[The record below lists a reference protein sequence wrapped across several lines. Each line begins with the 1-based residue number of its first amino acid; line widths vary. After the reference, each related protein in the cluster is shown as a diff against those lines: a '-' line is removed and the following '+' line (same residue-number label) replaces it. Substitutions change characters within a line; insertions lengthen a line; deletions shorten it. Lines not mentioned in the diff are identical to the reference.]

1 VAGGGVVRGVVVALG
16 NFDGVHLGHQA
27 VLQRAVEEGRRRGD
41 RVVAAT
47 FDPHPRAVL
56 GGQPKL
62 LTTLELRR
70 EALLRYGADEV
81 QAIRFD
87 EELSRKS
94 PEEFVREVLVG
105 EIGAEAVVVGEN
117 FRFGRR
123 AAGDVRDLESL
134 MRSFGGEAC
143 VVPVRSGEGEAA
155 ISSTRIREL
164 VAGGEVEEAMRL
176 LGRPY
181 VLRGEVVV
189 GDRRGRSI
197 GFPTANVHPE
207 PALVVPGRGI
217 YAGFVRVGKDVH
229 AAATNVGVAPTFG
242 GRDLDR
248 VEAHL
253 LDFEGDLYGVV
264 VDVSFVR
271 RIRPEK
277 RFSGV
282 GELKA
287 QVARDVEETR
297 RITNDAVHVVAY
309 GVERAEID
317 KRRRKRGERRSWR

>member
-1 VAGGGVVRGVVVALG
+1 MVALG
-16 NFDGVHLGHQA
+16 TFDGVHLGHQV
-27 VLQRAVEEGRRRGD
+27 VLRRAVEEGRRRGV

-56 GGQPKL
+56 GPRVQPKL

-81 QAIRFD
+81 RAIRFD
-87 EELSRKS
+87 EEFSKKS

-117 FRFGRR
+117 FRFGHR
-123 AAGDVRDLESL
+123 AAGDLEELERL
-134 MRSFGGEAC
+134 MRALGAEAYS
-143 VVPVRSGEGEAA
+143 VLVRSGDEKAG

-164 VAGGEVEEAMRL
+164 VAGGEVEEAAKL

-181 VLRGEVVV
+181 LLRGEVIV

-197 GFPTANVHPE
+197 GFPTANVVPD
-207 PALVVPGRGI
+207 PAVVVPARGV
-217 YAGFVRVGKDVH
+217 YAGFVRVGKAVH
-229 AAATNVGVAPTFG
+229 PACTNVGIAPTFERG
-242 GRDLDR
+242 KSR
-248 VEAHL
+248 VEAYL
-253 LDFEGDLYGVV
+253 IGFEGDLYERV

-271 RIRPEK
+271 RIRAEK

-282 GELKA
+282 DQLKE
-287 QVARDVEETR
+287 QIARDVEEAR
-297 RITNDAVHVVAY
+297 RITNDT
-309 GVERAEID
+309 I
-317 KRRRKRGERRSWR
+317 